1 MLRRLR
7 AGLLLAAMLV
17 ASVAPSLAVCAGDES
32 QDAMSCCKRDD
43 HCQREALS
51 RACCPCAPQTPA
63 QGPASGAVLQPPV
76 LSLAASAWLLA
87 DLTPPT
93 PPPALHDAAG
103 LAVRHRASHDPP
115 WLLHGALLI

>member
-7 AGLLLAAMLV
+7 AGLLLVATLV
-17 ASVAPSLAVCAGDES
+17 ASVAPSLAVCAGDGS
-32 QDAMSCCKRDD
+32 QEAMSCCQRDD

-63 QGPASGAVLQPPV
+63 PGPANGVAVHPPV
-76 LSLAASAWLLA
+76 GSLAASAWLLA
-87 DLTPPT
+87 DLAHPT
-93 PPPALHDAAG
+93 APALDAG
-103 LAVRHRASHDPP
+103 GFAVQPRTSHDPP